1 MYICGRLRTAS
12 RPSRTLMLSA
22 EYSPLA
28 AAPVAGC
35 LSCEISKIT
44 PRIGCRKYH
53 ARSPGS
59 KAKRRLYLSENRLFF
74 GRDPACGNALEE
86 RVFCRTFRDQ
96 IAVGRGEH
104 DLAGKLPQIRHQE
117 CVSLRIEL
125 ARDVVEQQQRRAA
138 LLLAQVFDLA
148 DPERE
153 HERARLALAGIESR
167 RLFADGDRQVV
178 RVRPHA

>member
-1 MYICGRLRTAS
+1 MYMCGRLRTAS

-53 ARSPGS
+53 AKSPGS
-59 KAKRRLYLSENRLFF
+59 KAKLQLYLSENRLVFDLDPTR
-74 GRDPACGNALEE
+74 RDALEK

-96 IAVGRGEH
+96 LAVGRGEH
-104 DLAGKLPQIRHQE
+104 DLAGKLRQIRHE
-117 CVSLRIEL
+117 KCVSLRVEL
-125 ARDVVEQQQRRAA
+125 TR
-138 LLLAQVFDLA
+138 
-148 DPERE
+148 
-153 HERARLALAGIESR
+153 
-167 RLFADGDRQVV
+167 
-178 RVRPHA
+178 